1 MEVDEKGRQLVKPSI
16 NVQDIMVTMWT
27 MGSLFKTF
35 INFLLE
41 EFEELVQLVVQIII
55 NHASSTRERYH
66 IFKQPSKLSLEQH
79 LLNFILYMKHDN
91 VTKYDVLLWLLELEQ
106 DPISHNQGETN
117 LFMQIL

>member
-1 MEVDEKGRQLVKPSI
+1 MELEEKGEQLVKPSI

-27 MGSLFKTF
+27 MVSLFKTF

-41 EFEELVQLVVQIII
+41 EFEELMQLVVQIII
-55 NHASSTRERYH
+55 NRASSTREPYC

-91 VTKYDVLLWLLELEQ
+91 VTKYDVFLQLLELEQ
-106 DPISHNQGETN
+106 KCNK
-117 LFMQIL
+117 